1 MSTLELG
8 DCGDSALRA
17 VAKGGDYEER
27 WRLVHRVAAWIDE
40 VQPPGVLNSVPTYDS
55 VLIEF
60 DSLLTTHAVLR
71 MELSRAALSFSA
83 TDPLRTRVKE
93 FRVPVVYGGEYG
105 PDLELVA
112 QQVGVSAEQI
122 VQMHLDARYT
132 IRCLGAPG
140 GSPMVDGPP
149 FPRPVPRLAD
159 PRVSVPQG
167 AVSVAG
173 RQATITPAVAPGGW
187 PLIGRT
193 PLRLLQIDREPLV
206 PYAPGDRLT
215 FYSITADQWDDF
227 SGMSMVAVDE

>member
-8 DCGDSALRA
+8 DCGDSALRV
-17 VAKGGDYEER
+17 VAKGGDHEER
-27 WRLVHRVAAWIDE
+27 WRLVHLVAAWIDRARL
-40 VQPPGVLNSVPTYDS
+40 PGVLNSVPTYDS

-60 DSLLTTHAVLR
+60 DGLVTSHAMLR
-71 MELSRAALSFSA
+71 SELSRAALSFD
-83 TDPLRTRVKE
+83 TTKPLRMHVRE

-112 QQVGVSAEQI
+112 EQVGVSAEEI
-122 VQMHLDARYT
+122 VQMHHGTEYT

-193 PLRLLQIDREPLV
+193 PLKLLQLDREPLV
-206 PYAPGDRLT
+206 PYVPGDRLT
-215 FYSITADQWDDF
+215 FYPITADQWADF
-227 SGMSMVAVDE
+227 AGMSMVAVDE